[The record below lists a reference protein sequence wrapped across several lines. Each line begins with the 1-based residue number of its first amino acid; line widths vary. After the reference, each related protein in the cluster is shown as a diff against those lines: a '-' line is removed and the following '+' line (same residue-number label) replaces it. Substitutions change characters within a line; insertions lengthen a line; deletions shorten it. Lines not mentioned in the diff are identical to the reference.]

1 MRQLN
6 RLLGALLSLFLI
18 TVGVLL
24 IIEVVADRIN
34 HKPALVHWHRFY
46 EWAGRTPWQSGAV
59 RVICVLLVLVGLA
72 LLIAELKPRRVSRL
86 TVAEEVPGIDSA
98 YTRRGVAAAVKAAVA
113 DVDGIRNVDTKVTR
127 RKVTVTATAGAAD
140 RAAARQLTEP
150 VTTAAQKRLGSMT
163 LKSVPSVSATV
174 KTRSS

>member
-18 TVGVLL
+18 TAGVLL

-34 HKPALVHWHRFY
+34 HKPALVHWHRLY
-46 EWAGRTPWQSGAV
+46 EWAGRTPWQAGAV
-59 RVICVLLVLVGLA
+59 RVICVLLVLVGLL
-72 LLIAELKPRRVSRL
+72 LLIAELKPPRVTRL
-86 TVAEEVPGIDSA
+86 TLAEEAPGIDSA

-113 DVDGIRNVDTKVTR
+113 DVDGIRNVDSKVTR
-127 RKVTVTATAGAAD
+127 RKVTVTATAGATD

-150 VTTAAQKRLGSMT
+150 VTTAAQERLGSMT